1 MSNIQYH
8 TPEPTMRPYWERAA
22 WLKFHV
28 FDLFQP
34 LSTPTR
40 HLSGT
45 ERATVRVVAPRL
57 EDLPEGNSLLHEAQ
71 YRLALMQ
78 HLRLLTSNS
87 GHDLAATFQRLMWPE
102 HPASLHRRGWEIL
115 RKLDEENMV
124 EVWVSAEATRENP
137 LPRRTMRLHE
147 RCLELMR

>member
-1 MSNIQYH
+1 MSNDLKA
-8 TPEPTMRPYWERAA
+8 TPRPTMGEYYERSATHR
-22 WLKFHV
+22 FRV
-28 FDLFQP
+28 VDLLQP
-34 LSTPTR
+34 PSTPTR

-78 HLRLLTSNS
+78 HLRLLPSNS

-124 EVWVSAEATRENP
+124 EVWVSAEATRDNP

-147 RCLELMR
+147 RCLELTR